1 MEWHEIDCGSGTLHI
16 QVFDSGAAHVPG
28 PTVVVTAGMDGDEYV
43 GMKAAQSLV
52 KAFTRVKPRMGRIV
66 ILPCVNTP
74 GFAAKMS
81 VNPQDMK
88 YPKFIYPGN
97 PKGSETERLVAWIAS
112 HYIYEA
118 DYWLDLHGGATNES
132 LTPFVWAY
140 QIKNSRINEMTTRV
154 LSAIRAPITVYQ
166 KNFGWGKVEK
176 LAQTGCS
183 YCICECGDKGKVR
196 KKDIALSLSWV
207 TRVLADIGM
216 IQVED
221 EDQHGGSE
229 YFSEVHEYKNPKNN
243 WGWFPSVT
251 SGEVVIRSQV
261 LGEVRDMES
270 ISVIQ
275 IRARQMGKILWHMVE
290 GPHAKHDVLVAIGA
304 P

>member
-1 MEWHEIDCGSGTLHI
+1 MEQHEIDCGSESLQI
-16 QVFDSGAAHVPG
+16 QVFDTGAANVPG
-28 PTVVVTAGMDGDEYV
+28 PTVVITAGMDGDEYV

-52 KAFTRVKPRMGRIV
+52 KAFTRTKPLKGRIV
-66 ILPCVNTP
+66 ILPCVNTL

-81 VNPQDMK
+81 VNPLDMK

-140 QIKNSRINEMTTRV
+140 QTKNSRINEMTKRV
-154 LSAIRAPITVYQ
+154 LSAMHAPVAVYQ

-176 LAQTGCS
+176 LAKTGCS

-196 KKDIALSLSWV
+196 KKDIMLSLSWV
-207 TRVLADIGM
+207 TRVLAEFGM
-216 IQVED
+216 IQAEI
-221 EDQHGGSE
+221 EDQRGDTE
-229 YFSEVHEYKNPKNN
+229 FFPQVHEYKNPKNIWN
-243 WGWFPSVT
+243 WLPSVT
-251 SGEVVIRSQV
+251 VGAAVVRSQI
-261 LGEVRDMES
+261 LGELRDTERAA
-270 ISVIQ
+270 VIQ

-290 GPHAKHDVLVAIGA
+290 GSYPKNDVLVAIGA